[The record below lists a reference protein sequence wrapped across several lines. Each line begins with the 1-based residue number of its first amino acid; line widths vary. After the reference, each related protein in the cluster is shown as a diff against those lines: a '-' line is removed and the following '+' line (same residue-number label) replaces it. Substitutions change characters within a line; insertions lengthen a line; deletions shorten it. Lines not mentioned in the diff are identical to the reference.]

1 MNRNLKFPYVFL
13 LCFLS
18 LNLSSP
24 GQESTQFKV
33 EVKNVHLPLLIFD
46 RGQAIK
52 LNKEN
57 FRIFEGEKNV
67 NGQVVWAEQGIVSFS
82 RYEDQ
87 AIALAVAIDSS
98 ESMIPTFQPNTQL
111 EENKLEQAKNAARSL
126 FQSVFREEK
135 DIGLASEI
143 AYEVNFLDSGKLE
156 EAFGVNIPRS
166 FFFRNTYCCCYYYV
180 T

>member
-57 FRIFEGEKNV
+57 FRISLVDCFSQTLKNSLKLLGIPVLEK
-67 NGQVVWAEQGIVSFS
+67 
-82 RYEDQ
+82 
-87 AIALAVAIDSS
+87 
-98 ESMIPTFQPNTQL
+98 M
-111 EENKLEQAKNAARSL
+111 
-126 FQSVFREEK
+126 
-135 DIGLASEI
+135 
-143 AYEVNFLDSGKLE
+143 
-156 EAFGVNIPRS
+156 
-166 FFFRNTYCCCYYYV
+166 
-180 T
+180 